1 MNVPNPKELFKIVT
15 RPTAKW
21 QIKVFLGVSAMILVV
36 GTIFMSIFIVNQLID
51 KEKRIIET
59 YSHLHQKL
67 INPDANAEDIILLM
81 DSITP
86 NITSPIIMTDEND
99 SANYPYEIYTL
110 NVDIDKKL
118 SREAQRVYMQD
129 LVMEMGKTYPPVV
142 VKEASGKVLFKFYY
156 KNSRTIDILKYF
168 PYFAI
173 LMIGGIIVI
182 GYLAFSNIR
191 RNEEQKVWV
200 GMAKE
205 AAHQLGTPLS
215 SLMAWVEIL
224 RMNIDNPQSISD
236 TSNEMLKDIHRLNT
250 IANRFSKIGSKPEL
264 TKENLTSVIDKAC
277 TYFEKRLPHLGR
289 KVNIIR
295 EFGKEK
301 YIVNLNIDLFTWVL
315 ENLIKN
321 AAEAIEQKKG
331 EIHINI
337 FEEKDKLIIT
347 IKDNGKGMNKKLKSQ
362 VFNPG
367 FTTKTRGWGLGL
379 SLCKR
384 IIEQYHNGKIF
395 IKDSSIGKGTTFQ
408 IELQRINLIKT

>member
-1 MNVPNPKELFKIVT
+1 MKVPNLKELFNIVT

-21 QIKVFLGVSAMILVV
+21 QIKVFLGVSAMVMVV
-36 GTIFMSIFIVNQLID
+36 GTILLSIFIVNQLID

-67 INPDANAEDIILLM
+67 INPDAHAEDIILLM

-86 NITSPIIMTDEND
+86 NITSPIIMTDEHD

-110 NVDIDKKL
+110 NIDIDKNL
-118 SREAQRVYMQD
+118 SREAQREYVQG
-129 LVMEMGKTYPPVV
+129 LVLEMGKTYPPVV
-142 VKEASGKVLFKFYY
+142 VKQSDGKVLFKFFY

-168 PYFAI
+168 PIFAI
-173 LMIGGIIVI
+173 LMIGGVIVI

-224 RMNIDNPQSISD
+224 KMNVDEPQSISD
-236 TSNEMLKDIHRLNT
+236 TASEMQKDILRLST

-264 TKENLTSVIDKAC
+264 INENITIVIDKAC
-277 TYFEKRLPHLGR
+277 NYFEKRLPHLGR
-289 KVNIIR
+289 KVDIIR

-301 YIVNLNIDLFTWVL
+301 YKSKINVDLFTWVL

-337 FEEKDKLIIT
+337 YEEKGKLIIT
-347 IKDNGKGMNKKLKSQ
+347 IKDNGKGMNNKLKKQ

-395 IKDSSIGKGTTFQ
+395 IKESHIGNGTTFQ
-408 IELQRINLIKT
+408 IELNKSV